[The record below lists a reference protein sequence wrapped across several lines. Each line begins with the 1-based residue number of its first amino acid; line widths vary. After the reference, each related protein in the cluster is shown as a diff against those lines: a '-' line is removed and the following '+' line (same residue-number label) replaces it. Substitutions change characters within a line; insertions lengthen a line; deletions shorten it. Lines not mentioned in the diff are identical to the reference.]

1 MKGGKCKDETPKM
14 IQKNKRWLH
23 RKPIRFAVNIVSC
36 GVYPELDRNPGNFFV
51 QMTEKDRTEEFMEI
65 LGMLWAET
73 TRQETKTS
81 EETAK
86 GHTGL

>member
-1 MKGGKCKDETPKM
+1 MGKIIPIRILRKK
-14 IQKNKRWLH
+14 KWLH
-23 RKPIRFAVNIVSC
+23 RKPIHFEVKIVAC

-81 EETAK
+81 EEAAK
-86 GHTGL
+86 GRTGL